1 MRYLTKFVIFFSLII
16 FMSMFSIEAM
26 KASRDQ
32 LRIFNAHALSKSIQF
47 YYSLNGDYP
56 ESGLRNNVSE
66 FLFNEKLLTNTVRDP
81 AYTSATIPF
90 NYYYYKSFKTSRNIY
105 SSIISFDLDTYIT
118 DIKNKFYNSLL
129 NVNKTETQSLPQ
141 TNNQRKQN
149 LDNWVD
155 ENSLIN
161 NNTLDTK
168 QNQFDNNGI
177 PIECVIAYK
186 SVNTTNSYEI
196 SVFLESRFFKEKMK
210 WDGGYDNNRYEI
222 GNDLKLNTEL
232 STSKDGVK
240 ATSEG
245 VSIIK

>member
-1 MRYLTKFVIFFSLII
+1 
-16 FMSMFSIEAM
+16 MSTFSIEAM

-90 NYYYYKSFKTSRNIY
+90 NYYYYNSFKTSRNIY
-105 SSIISFDLDTYIT
+105 SSIISFDLNNYIT
-118 DIKNKFYNSLL
+118 NIKNKFYNSLL
-129 NVNKTETQSLPQ
+129 NANKTETQSLPQ

-161 NNTLDTK
+161 NNTLETK

-186 SVNTTNSYEI
+186 ADNKTNSYEI
-196 SVFLESRFFKEKMK
+196 SVYLESRFFKEKMK
-210 WDGGYDNNRYEI
+210 WDGGNDTNRFEI
-222 GNDLKLNTEL
+222 GNDLRLNTEL
-232 STSKDGVK
+232 VVVDGDIRVL
-240 ATSEG
+240 SEN

>member
-1 MRYLTKFVIFFSLII
+1 MRYLTKFVIFFSLIL
-16 FMSMFSIEAM
+16 FMSALSIEAM

-32 LRIFNAHALSKSIQF
+32 LRLFNARALSKAIQF
-47 YYSLNGDYP
+47 YYTVNGEYP
-56 ESGLRNNVSE
+56 KSGINNNVSE
-66 FLFNEKLLTNTVRDP
+66 LLYNEELLTNTFRDP
-81 AYTSATIPF
+81 AYTSVTLPF
-90 NYYYYKSFKTSRNIY
+90 NYYYYKSLKTSEYIY
-105 SSIISFDLDTYIT
+105 SSIINFDLNIYIT
-118 DIKNKFYNSLL
+118 NVKNKLYHSLL
-129 NVNKTETQSLPQ
+129 NANKPETQSLAQ

-155 ENSLIN
+155 ENYLIN
-161 NNTLDTK
+161 NDTLETK

-186 SVNTTNSYEI
+186 SLNTTNSYEI

-210 WDGGYDNNRYEI
+210 WDGGEDNNRYEI

-232 STSKDGVK
+232 STSKDGVE

>member
-1 MRYLTKFVIFFSLII
+1 
-16 FMSMFSIEAM
+16 MSMFSIEVM

-56 ESGLRNNVSE
+56 ESGLRSNVSE
-66 FLFNEKLLTNTVRDP
+66 FLFNEKLLTNTFRDP
-81 AYTSATIPF
+81 AYISATIPF

-105 SSIISFDLDTYIT
+105 SSIISFDLNNYIT
-118 DIKNKFYNSLL
+118 NIKNKFYNSLL
-129 NVNKTETQSLPQ
+129 NANKTETQSLPQ

-161 NNTLDTK
+161 NNTLETK